1 EVINEALAA
10 PQREVEQQI
19 KLTGGEHIVT
29 ALVSVTS
36 LTDDSGAQRGIMLFF
51 EDVTHLLR
59 VQRMEAWR
67 EVARRLAHEIKNPL
81 TPIQL
86 SAQRLRKRYGDKIGE
101 GDGSVFDE
109 CTRTIIGQVE
119 ELKRLVNEF
128 SMFARLPTAALA
140 QQDLNPVVDEALAL
154 FRPGHPNI
162 EFEFRSGSDLPRIDL
177 DRDAI
182 KRALINMLDN

>member
-36 LTDDSGAQRGIMLFF
+36 LTDDSGEPRGMMLFF

-86 SAQRLRKRYGDKIGE
+86 SAQRLRKRYGNELAKD
-101 GDGSVFDE
+101 DGAVFEE
-109 CTRTIIGQVE
+109 CTRTIIAQVE

-128 SMFARLPTAALA
+128 SMFARLPGIEPTA
-140 QQDLNPVVDEALAL
+140 QDLHAVV
-154 FRPGHPNI
+154 
-162 EFEFRSGSDLPRIDL
+162 
-177 DRDAI
+177 
-182 KRALINMLDN
+182 